1 MIKKR
6 IEIKKKI
13 KVILEKHHLSALLP
27 HMHSPLPIV
36 SVTPLIISLNFS
48 RVRSAK
54 DLSLVNLPFP
64 TFKKTE

>member
-27 HMHSPLPIV
+27 HMHSPLIIV
-36 SVTPLIISLNFS
+36 SIYESINICRLFS
-48 RVRSAK
+48 HNT
-54 DLSLVNLPFP
+54 LVILLLFIDVL
-64 TFKKTE
+64 